1 MPERLMEADDKLAC
15 DDVTAELLDDS
26 KLEFE
31 VKLRVSNIEKILRRF
46 DTVFRRAYTLY
57 FSIP

>member
-1 MPERLMEADDKLAC
+1 MDADDKLAC
-15 DDVTAELLDDS
+15 DDVTAELLDAS
-26 KLEFE
+26 KLKFE
-31 VKLRVSNIEKILRRF
+31 VEPRVSNIKKILRCF

>member
-1 MPERLMEADDKLAC
+1 MEADDKLAC
-15 DDVTAELLDDS
+15 DDMTTELLDAN

-31 VKLRVSNIEKILRRF
+31 VKLRVSNIKKILGGGF